1 MTARLLGASRIF
13 VMALLLA
20 AGGACA
26 LLPGCG
32 GPQKTASI
40 GTLKVRRYREYVEEG
55 RTTVRVVGEVENTGE
70 AVVEA
75 VEVHVT
81 LRDAHGSATG
91 MNMTLLEDL
100 QPGEI
105 RVFDLGV
112 TRHGATAAVTLELA
126 QPTEAP

>member
-1 MTARLLGASRIF
+1 
-13 VMALLLA
+13 MALLLG
-20 AGGACA
+20 AGGACT
-26 LLPGCG
+26 LLPGCR
-32 GPQKTASI
+32 GPQKTQSI
-40 GTLKVRRYREYVEEG
+40 DAVKVRRYREYADEG
-55 RTTVRVVGEVENTGE
+55 RTTVRVVADVENTGE

-81 LRDAHGSATG
+81 LRDSRGTATG
-91 MNMTLLEDL
+91 MNMILLEDL

-112 TRHGATAAVTLELA
+112 TRHGATAAVTLELV